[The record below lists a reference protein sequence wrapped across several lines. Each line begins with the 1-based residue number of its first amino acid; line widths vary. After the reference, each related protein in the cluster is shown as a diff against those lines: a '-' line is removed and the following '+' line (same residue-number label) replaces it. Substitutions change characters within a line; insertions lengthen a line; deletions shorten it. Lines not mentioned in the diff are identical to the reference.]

1 MMVEPPPTIGANRHI
16 LTMRKIRMGKV
27 SLEVR
32 VAKSE
37 AGTEM
42 KVRAR
47 ILVDGMDRRRMIHVL
62 VDRRSSGIIEAD
74 FIERLETT
82 LGIEPI

>member
-1 MMVEPPPTIGANRHI
+1 
-16 LTMRKIRMGKV
+16 
-27 SLEVR
+27 
-32 VAKSE
+32 
-37 AGTEM
+37 M

-47 ILVDGMDRRRMIHVL
+47 ILVDGMDRRKMIRVL